1 VLSSL
6 SGGDLEDMMRAVAET
21 AGRDPRLFL
30 QVLNN
35 NHLDE
40 RRITLI
46 VRMLPLSSVDNQ
58 TERQRIV
65 RERIMALRSVTNIR
79 LRRVRNIALD
89 ALTSLGKELR

>member
-1 VLSSL
+1 MLSSL
-6 SGGDLEDMMRAVAET
+6 SGGDLEDVMRAVAAA
-21 AGRDPRLFL
+21 AGRYPLLFL
-30 QVLNN
+30 QALNN

-46 VRMLPLSSVDNQ
+46 VRMLPLSSVDNP

-65 RERIMALRSVTNIR
+65 RERIMALRSVTNLR
-79 LRRVRNIALD
+79 LRRVRNIALE